1 MQLVAYHRILY
12 AAALAAAITVA
23 VSAQSKTAAEHAP
36 LRFEVAS
43 IRPIGPPGG
52 AGPVFGAVGFPPGG
66 QLVAHNIQFVTLVR
80 AAYPDFLSSHLI
92 VGGPD
97 WIRTQL
103 FDINAKAT
111 GDPPRARLA
120 EMLTHLLA
128 DRFQLKVHTE
138 QREINAYALVRVRRD
153 GRLGSGLRRR
163 TIDCDAPRP
172 SPAPRPSFPRR
183 VPRRF
188 EPLEPPECQWSS
200 IVVNGVNYFAG
211 RGELISRL
219 VAHLQVNV
227 DRAIVDRT
235 GLTGRFDFDLEHAP
249 LEGPSTTEQPGGAPP
264 ILTAIREQL
273 GLRLE
278 SRNERV
284 NVLVVDHVEMPSPN

>member
-1 MQLVAYHRILY
+1 MMTRFVVVFCVASV
-12 AAALAAAITVA
+12 AAQANQAGPGEVT
-23 VSAQSKTAAEHAP
+23 
-36 LRFEVAS
+36 RFEVAS
-43 IRPIGPPGG
+43 IRPFGPPGG
-52 AGPVFGAVGFPPGG
+52 VGPVFGTLGFPPGR
-66 QLVAHNIQFVTLVR
+66 QFVASNVAFVALVR
-80 AAYPDFLSSHLI
+80 AAYPEFLSPHRI

-103 FDINAKAT
+103 FEINAKAT
-111 GDPPRARLA
+111 GNPSRARLS
-120 EMLTHLLA
+120 EMLRALLA

-138 QREINAYALVRVRRD
+138 QREIDAYALTRARSD

-163 TIDCDAPRP
+163 TIDCEAPRP
-172 SPAPRPSFPRR
+172 SPVPRPSSARR
-183 VPRRF
+183 VPPRF

-200 IVVNGVNYFAG
+200 TAVNGVNYFAG
-211 RGELISRL
+211 RGELLSRL

-235 GLTGRFDFDLEHAP
+235 GLTGRFDFDLEHAL

-278 SRNERV
+278 SRKERMA
-284 NVLVVDHVEMPSPN
+284 VLVVDHVEMPSPN

>member
-1 MQLVAYHRILY
+1 MTRFVALFC
-12 AAALAAAITVA
+12 A
-23 VSAQSKTAAEHAP
+23 VSVAAQANQAGPGGAT
-36 LRFEVAS
+36 RFEVAS

-52 AGPVFGAVGFPPGG
+52 VGPVFGAVGFPPGG
-66 QLVAHNIQFVTLVR
+66 QVVAHNIQFVALVR

-111 GDPPRARLA
+111 GDPPRARLT
-120 EMLTHLLA
+120 EMLKHLLA

-138 QREINAYALVRVRRD
+138 QREIDAYALVRVRRD

-163 TIDCDAPRP
+163 AIDCEAPRP
-172 SPAPRPSFPRR
+172 SPPPRAPG
-183 VPRRF
+183 RF
-188 EPLEPPECQWSS
+188 EPPDCQWSS
-200 IVVNGVNYFAG
+200 IVLNGTVRFAT
-211 RGELISRL
+211 RGELLSRL

-235 GLTGRFDFDLEHAP
+235 GLTGRFDVDLEHAL

-273 GLRLE
+273 DLRLE
-278 SRNERV
+278 SRKERMD
-284 NVLVVDHVEMPSPN
+284 VLVIDEVKMPTPN